1 MDEDDVNEVE
11 NQINTTKKNISVQL
25 DRILESIKK
34 AKCIHDIENFVRYI
48 RTSIEKIYKANA
60 CITNKDSPKKKD
72 LHILDI
78 NDGIFRIKSDVPI
91 IKRKLDA
98 CKELMMTT
106 FITRSVD
113 LIHENSNKLFLMI
126 KERIA
131 YSDEK
136 KFTDGISAYIEVIN
150 RLTDGIMEKI
160 NELRKVSD

>member
-1 MDEDDVNEVE
+1 MLVSL
-11 NQINTTKKNISVQL
+11 TK
-25 DRILESIKK
+25 ILQ
-34 AKCIHDIENFVRYI
+34 
-48 RTSIEKIYKANA
+48 
-60 CITNKDSPKKKD
+60 KKKD

-106 FITRSVD
+106 FITRSVE
-113 LIHENSNKLFLMI
+113 LILENSNKLFWI
-126 KERIA
+126 NERIA

-150 RLTDGIMEKI
+150 RLTDGIMGKI

>member
-1 MDEDDVNEVE
+1 MLVSL
-11 NQINTTKKNISVQL
+11 TK
-25 DRILESIKK
+25 ILQ
-34 AKCIHDIENFVRYI
+34 
-48 RTSIEKIYKANA
+48 
-60 CITNKDSPKKKD
+60 KKKD

-106 FITRSVD
+106 FITRSVE
-113 LIHENSNKLFLMI
+113 LILENSNKLFLMI

-150 RLTDGIMEKI
+150 RLTDGIMGKI